1 MKLKNLFSLLAIVMV
16 VLMAGCKKDAD
27 MSAADPLVISTDPI
41 NVATNVAINSKIS
54 ATFSV
59 IMDASTINA
68 NNFTLQQGTTPVL
81 GTVAYTGTTG
91 TFTPTAKLVAN
102 KVYTATITTNARD
115 RKGRKLATNYVW
127 SFTTGNT
134 SDMIQPTVLA
144 TNPLNN
150 AKLVPF
156 NNSVLVTFSKSMD
169 PATLTPLTFNLTQ
182 GTTVV
187 LGAIT
192 SSEATAT
199 FKPLVNL
206 KPNTTYTGTITTG
219 VKDMSGNAMA
229 AIYTFTFTTGTVAAA
244 VLPEVTLTDPA
255 KTATDVPLNKAI
267 AVTFSE
273 TMNPLTINLST
284 FTLKQGT
291 TTVQGTFSHA
301 GKKYTF
307 TPAVNLEA
315 GKVYTGTITTGVKD
329 LAGNALKEDYTFT
342 FTTVPA
348 IVVILPTVLSTDPQN
363 NAIGVALNKAVKINF
378 SVAMDPLSIT
388 TSTFTLKQGTN
399 AVAGQVTY
407 NGTTAT
413 FTPTANLAGGTL
425 YSAEITTGA
434 KNLAGSALAANTVI
448 NFTTY
453 LAPVGAI
460 GPAPVNLGA
469 AGNYV
474 ILAKS
479 KISNVP
485 TSAITGDLGLSPAA
499 ESYITG
505 FSQTDAT
512 GYATSPQVTGK
523 IFAADMVSPTSSNL
537 TTAVENM
544 ITAYNDAAGRPT
556 PDVLNLGSGNIGSQT
571 IIGGLYKF
579 SSSVTVPTNVTLS
592 GGANDVWIFQISGDF
607 TMSGNVRIN
616 LVGGAQAKNV
626 FFQVAGEAI
635 IGPNAHFEGIM
646 MSMTAITLK
655 TGASYLGRALAQTAV
670 ILDGNAVTKP

>member
-27 MSAADPLVISTDPI
+27 MSAADPLVISTNPI
-41 NVATNVAINSKIS
+41 NVATGVAINSKIS

-115 RKGRKLATNYVW
+115 HKGRKLATNYVW

-291 TTVQGTFSHA
+291 TTVQGTFSNA

-315 GKVYTGTITTGVKD
+315 GKVYTGTITTGAKD

-348 IVVILPTVLSTDPQN
+348 IVVILPTILSTDPQN
-363 NAIGVALNKAVKINF
+363 NAIDVASNKAVKINF

-425 YSAEITTGA
+425 YTAEITTGA

-460 GPAPVNLGA
+460 GPAPVNLGT

-512 GYATSPQVTGK
+512 G
-523 IFAADMVSPTSSNL
+523 
-537 TTAVENM
+537 
-544 ITAYNDAAGRPT
+544 
-556 PDVLNLGSGNIGSQT
+556 
-571 IIGGLYKF
+571 
-579 SSSVTVPTNVTLS
+579 
-592 GGANDVWIFQISGDF
+592 
-607 TMSGNVRIN
+607 
-616 LVGGAQAKNV
+616 
-626 FFQVAGEAI
+626 
-635 IGPNAHFEGIM
+635 
-646 MSMTAITLK
+646 
-655 TGASYLGRALAQTAV
+655 
-670 ILDGNAVTKP
+670 

>member
-27 MSAADPLVISTDPI
+27 MSATDPLVISTDPI
-41 NVATNVAINSKIS
+41 NVATGLAINSKIS

-68 NNFTLQQGTTPVL
+68 NNFTLQQGTTPIV
-81 GTVAYTGTTG
+81 GTVAYSGTTG
-91 TFTPTAKLVAN
+91 TFTPAAKLVAN

-115 RKGRKLATNYVW
+115 AKGRRLASNYVW

-156 NNSVLVTFSKSMD
+156 NNSILVTFSKPMD
-169 PATLTPLTFNLTQ
+169 PATITPLTFNLTQ
-182 GTTVV
+182 GATVV
-187 LGAIT
+187 VGAIT

-199 FKPLVNL
+199 FKPIVNL
-206 KPNTTYTGTITTG
+206 KPNTTYTATVTTG

-229 AIYTFTFTTGTVAAA
+229 TLYTFTFTTGTVAAA

-255 KTATDVPLNKAI
+255 KAATDVALNKAI

-284 FTLKQGT
+284 FTLKQGN
-291 TTVQGTFSHA
+291 TVVSGTFSNA

-307 TPAVNLEA
+307 TPSANLEA
-315 GKVYTGTITTGVKD
+315 DKVYTGTITTGAKD

-348 IVVILPTVLSTDPQN
+348 VAVIIPTVLSSDPQN
-363 NAIGVALNKAVKINF
+363 NAIDVAPNKAVKINF
-378 SVAMDPLSIT
+378 SVPMDPLSIT
-388 TSTFTLKQGTN
+388 ASTFTLMQGTN

-407 NGTTAT
+407 AGTTAT
-413 FTPTANLAGGTL
+413 FTPTANLEGGKLYTATL
-425 YSAEITTGA
+425 TTGA
-434 KNLAGSALAANTVI
+434 KSLAGTPLAANTVI

-460 GPAPVNLGA
+460 GPAPVNLGS

-485 TSAITGDLGLSPAA
+485 TSAVTGDIGLSPAA
-499 ESYITG
+499 ETYITG

-544 ITAYNDAAGRPT
+544 ITAYVDAAGRPT
-556 PDVLNLGSGNIGSQT
+556 PDVLNLGSGNIGSKT
-571 IIGGLYKF
+571 ITGGLYKF
-579 SSSVTVPTNVTLS
+579 TSSVTVPSDLTLS
-592 GGANDVWIFQISGDF
+592 GGANDVWIFQITGDF
-607 TMSGNVRIN
+607 SMSANVRIN
-616 LVGGAQAKNV
+616 LVGGAQPKNV

-646 MSMTAITLK
+646 MSWTAITLK
-655 TGASYLGRALAQTAV
+655 TGASYVGRALAQTAV